1 MADSDMST
9 VLVSGSFDNPQS
21 KDVRF
26 LEEASKSGV
35 VRVALWSDE
44 AVMAAEGRPPRF
56 PEHERL
62 YLLKSLRFV
71 EEVTLARGKI
81 DPDQL
86 PQPMGAGPDVW
97 VVTQELDNP
106 VKRAYAN
113 AQGIPYQVIPTANLS
128 GFPVPAFALPDFNS
142 TRKRVIVTGCF
153 DWLHSGH
160 IRFFEEA
167 SELGELYVVVG
178 HDANI
183 KLLKGEGHPTISQIE
198 RLYMVRSVRHVH
210 QAMISTGHGWL
221 DAEPEIALVRPHI
234 YVVNED
240 GDKPEKRE
248 YCAAKGI
255 EYVVLKRTPKE
266 GLPRRE
272 STLLR
277 AQ

>member
-1 MADSDMST
+1 MADIDMST
-9 VLVSGSFDNPQS
+9 VLVSGSFDNPKS

-26 LEEASKSGV
+26 LEEASKSGI

-44 AVMAAEGRPPRF
+44 AVIAAEGRPPRF

-62 YLLKSLRFV
+62 YLLQSLRFV
-71 EEVTLARGKI
+71 EEVSLVRGRI

-86 PQPMGAGPDVW
+86 PPLVGAGSNLW
-97 VVTQELDNP
+97 VVSQELDNP
-106 VKRAYAN
+106 VKRTYAK
-113 AQGIPYQVIPTANLS
+113 AEKIPYQVIPTANLS
-128 GFPVPAFALPDFNS
+128 GFPVPAFALPDFDS

-167 SELGELYVVVG
+167 SELGELYVIVG

-183 KLLKGEGHPTISQIE
+183 KLLKGQGHPMISQIE

-221 DAEPEIALVRPHI
+221 DAEPEIALVKPHI

-255 EYVVLKRTPKE
+255 EYVVLTRTPKE

>member
-9 VLVSGSFDNPQS
+9 VLVSGSFDNAQS

-26 LEEASKSGV
+26 LEEASKSGI

-62 YLLKSLRFV
+62 YLLQSLRFV
-71 EEVTLARGKI
+71 EEVTLVRGKI
-81 DPDQL
+81 DADQL
-86 PQPMGAGPDVW
+86 PQLVGAGVW
-97 VVTQELDNP
+97 VVSQELDNP
-106 VKRAYAN
+106 VKRAYAK

-142 TRKRVIVTGCF
+142 TRRRVMVTGCF

-183 KLLKGEGHPTISQIE
+183 KLLKGQGHPMISQIE

>member
-9 VLVSGSFDNPQS
+9 VLVSGSFDNPKS

-71 EEVTLARGKI
+71 EEVTLVRGKI
-81 DPDQL
+81 DPDEL
-86 PQPMGAGPDVW
+86 PPLVGAGSNFW
-97 VVTQELDNP
+97 VVSQELDNP
-106 VKRAYAN
+106 VKRAYAK

-160 IRFFEEA
+160 IRSFEEA

-183 KLLKGEGHPTISQIE
+183 KLLKGEGHPMISQIE

>member
-26 LEEASKSGV
+26 LEEASKSGI

-81 DPDQL
+81 DPDEL

-106 VKRAYAN
+106 VKRAHAN
-113 AQGIPYQVIPTANLS
+113 AQGIPYQVIPTANLN

-221 DAEPEIALVRPHI
+221 DAEPEIALVKPHI